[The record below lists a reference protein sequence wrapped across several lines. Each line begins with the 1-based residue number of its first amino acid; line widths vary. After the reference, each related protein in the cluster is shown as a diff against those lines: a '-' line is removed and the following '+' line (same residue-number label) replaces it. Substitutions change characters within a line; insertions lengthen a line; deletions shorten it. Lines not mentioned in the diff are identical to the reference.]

1 MLWCYCCSL
10 NSSQIASLQNGVFAQ
25 IAPKKCIICRT
36 AENYQIRY
44 QKGAGTKMHKCLIK
58 TSNMT
63 MLMFFLF
70 FPPQIKKRIVPIEKT
85 VLESIPSI
93 NVVTLIFADR
103 KYKKI
108 IWSFYQVWM
117 MQFLVQLYGRCN

>member
-44 QKGAGTKMHKCLIK
+44 QKGAGTKMHKCLVWPWNTIMQL
-58 TSNMT
+58 S
-63 MLMFFLF
+63 FLF
-70 FPPQIKKRIVPIEKT
+70 SPLLKKRKAITKT
-85 VLESIPSI
+85 VLESILSI
-93 NVVTLIFADR
+93 NLVTLIFADR
-103 KYKKI
+103 KYMKL
-108 IWSFYQVWM
+108 IWSFDQVWM

>member
-44 QKGAGTKMHKCLIK
+44 QKGAGTKMQKCLVWPWNTIMQL
-58 TSNMT
+58 S
-63 MLMFFLF
+63 FLF
-70 FPPQIKKRIVPIEKT
+70 SPLLKKRKAITKT
-85 VLESIPSI
+85 VLESILSI
-93 NVVTLIFADR
+93 NVVTLIFANR
-103 KYKKI
+103 KYMKL
-108 IWSFYQVWM
+108 IWSFDQVWM
-117 MQFLVQLYGRCN
+117 MQFLVQSYGRCN